1 MQTAEQDHH
10 GTVTLTTTAG
20 GDDAVSGREM
30 IAILDF
36 GSQYS
41 RLIARR
47 VRECRV
53 FCELLPATTSL
64 ETLRE
69 LGACGV
75 ILSGGPDSVYDT
87 DARHIEQAILESD
100 LPILGICYGMQ
111 LLAHQLGGHV
121 EPDRGRRE
129 YGPAEIRLSED
140 EEITD
145 ASALLFAGLDA
156 DTRGLEVWMSHGDS
170 VDTPPPGFTAV
181 ARSETGTL
189 AAMSNGRGHIGIQFH
204 PEVSHTPRGKQLL
217 ENFLFRI
224 CGCSPTWTSGTFIE
238 EAVRRIASQ
247 VG

>member
-10 GTVTLTTTAG
+10 GIVTLTTTASV
-20 GDDAVSGREM
+20 DDAVSGREM

-69 LGACGV
+69 PGACG
-75 ILSGGPDSVYDT
+75 IIISGGPDSVYDAG
-87 DARHIEQAILESD
+87 ARHLEQAILQSEI
-100 LPILGICYGMQ
+100 PILGICYGMQ

-121 EPDRGRRE
+121 EPHQGRRE
-129 YGPAEIRLSED
+129 YGPAEILLTEG
-140 EEITD
+140 EGVAD

-156 DTRGLEVWMSHGDS
+156 DTRALQVW
-170 VDTPPPGFTAV
+170 
-181 ARSETGTL
+181 
-189 AAMSNGRGHIGIQFH
+189 
-204 PEVSHTPRGKQLL
+204 
-217 ENFLFRI
+217 
-224 CGCSPTWTSGTFIE
+224 
-238 EAVRRIASQ
+238 
-247 VG
+247 